1 MGAIAFASAIFT
13 TALPSTVSA
22 SDAKAKE
29 CQMISNT
36 VVQANFKVANLEKP
50 SEELKF
56 FNLMSQNLKSLALT
70 DARLQILRDVL
81 IAELKDREDLWK
93 KSVPILDKGDPKE
106 IEVLKI
112 RLDLKR
118 KSGRVVAE
126 MFNEYCFGS

>member
-1 MGAIAFASAIFT
+1 MGAIAIASAIFT

-22 SDAKAKE
+22 SDAKANE
-29 CQMISNT
+29 CQMLSNT
-36 VVQANFKVANLEKP
+36 VVQANFKVGDLEKP
-50 SEELKF
+50 SQELKF
-56 FNLMSQNLKSLALT
+56 FNLMAQNIKGLTLT

-81 IAELKDREDLWK
+81 IFELKDRENLWK
-93 KSVPILDKGDPKE
+93 NAVTILDKGDPRE